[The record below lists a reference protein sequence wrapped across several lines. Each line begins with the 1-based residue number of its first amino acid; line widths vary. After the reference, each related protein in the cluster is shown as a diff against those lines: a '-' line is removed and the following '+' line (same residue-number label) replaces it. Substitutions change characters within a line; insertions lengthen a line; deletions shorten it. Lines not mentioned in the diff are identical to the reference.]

1 MKNLDDVCCYV
12 CKYVQNS
19 EMFARDLF
27 NIGIMDLYLLPCFYI
42 LLKRQLEIAA
52 KIFMSETVLANLKV
66 LVPINA

>member
-1 MKNLDDVCCYV
+1 
-12 CKYVQNS
+12 
-19 EMFARDLF
+19 MFARDLF
-27 NIGIMDLYLLPCFYI
+27 NIDIMDLYLLPCFYI

>member
-1 MKNLDDVCCYV
+1 MTFAAMSANH
-12 CKYVQNS
+12 S

-27 NIGIMDLYLLPCFYI
+27 NIDIMDLYLLPCFYI